1 MSIKQARKAGRKYA
15 KRYARLTVVSLV
27 VAAVVTA
34 IVGAVVDPSRLAVLP
49 GWLDR
54 PAFVAVFVQTF
65 AACFALGLL
74 ARVLARNWTKL
85 KTLWT
90 ESVGGPL
97 ADRWQGLSRR
107 TQAVLIG
114 FVVAVVAA
122 VVIVVGRLLVP
133 VPRWLVAVGA
143 LLWWPAGTY
152 WGLARPRPTVGGSTD
167 TDGAGGA
174 TSDPGGRRRY
184 AELRHLETRTIALLV
199 GYLLAAATGGGIRLL
214 GVDPVVTV
222 AVALSV
228 WLVATVVVYDR
239 YERVLTERTALAIA
253 ETGPASAH
261 DGVELTIANRGH
273 EPVALPAPT
282 LVDTAGDRYRLAE
295 RLTIQPGGTVAV
307 ELPAGFRLTPTDAER
322 TLPLGY
328 TLDRSRAAPSLYTET
343 GAAFALQSAET
354 ETGDEPARP
363 ETVASETGSVGR
375 PAAHGQD

>member
-1 MSIKQARKAGRKYA
+1 MSIKQVRKAGKKYA

-34 IVGAVVDPSRLAVLP
+34 IVGAVVDPGRLAVLP
-49 GWLDR
+49 EWLDR
-54 PAFVAVFVQTF
+54 PAFVAVFVQAF

-74 ARVLARNWTKL
+74 GRVLARNWAKL
-85 KTLWT
+85 QALWT

-97 ADRWQGLSRR
+97 AARWHGLTRR

-114 FVVAVVAA
+114 LGSAVIAGGIIAGVV
-122 VVIVVGRLLVP
+122 LLRP
-133 VPRWLVAVGA
+133 VPWWLPAVGG
-143 LLWWPAGTY
+143 LLAWPAGTY
-152 WGLARPRPTVGGSTD
+152 WGLARPRSTVDGERDHNGGKW
-167 TDGAGGA
+167 
-174 TSDPGGRRRY
+174 RRY

-199 GYLLAAATGGGIRLL
+199 GYLIAAATGAGIRLL

-239 YERVLTERTALAIA
+239 YERVLTERSALAVA
-253 ETGPASAH
+253 DTGPASGH
-261 DGVELTIANRGH
+261 DGVELTIANTSH

-282 LVDTAGDRYRLAE
+282 LVDTADDRYRLAE
-295 RLTIQPGGTVAV
+295 QLTIQPAGTVAV
-307 ELPAGFRLTPTDAER
+307 ELPASFRLTPTDAER

-343 GAAFALQSAET
+343 GTAFALQPAET
-354 ETGDEPARP
+354 DDEPAWP
-363 ETVASETGSVGR
+363 EAVAYDTESVGR
-375 PAAHGQD
+375 PAAHSQD

>member
-1 MSIKQARKAGRKYA
+1 MSIKQARKAGKTYA

-90 ESVGGPL
+90 ESIGGPL
-97 ADRWQGLSRR
+97 ADRWRGLSRR

-122 VVIVVGRLLVP
+122 VVIAAGRLLAP
-133 VPRWLVAVGA
+133 VPRWLIAVGG
-143 LLWWPAGTY
+143 LLGWPAGTY

-167 TDGAGGA
+167 TDDADGP

-214 GVDPVVTV
+214 GVDPAVTV
-222 AVALSV
+222 AVGLSV

-253 ETGPASAH
+253 ETGPASGH

-295 RLTIQPGGTVAV
+295 RLTIQPGGTVTV

-328 TLDRSRAAPSLYTET
+328 TLDRSRAAPSLYTEA
-343 GAAFALQSAET
+343 GAAFALQPVET
-354 ETGDEPARP
+354 DDEPAWP
-363 ETVASETGSVGR
+363 EGVAYDTGSVGR